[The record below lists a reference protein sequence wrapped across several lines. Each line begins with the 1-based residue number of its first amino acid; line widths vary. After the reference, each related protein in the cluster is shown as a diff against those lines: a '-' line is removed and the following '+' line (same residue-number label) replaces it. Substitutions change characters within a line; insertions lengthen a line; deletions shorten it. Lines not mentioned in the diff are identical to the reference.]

1 MRTIPWECE
10 LLTVHFSIV
19 LGIGK
24 ARAARNLHYR
34 TRNLYYS
41 EILLKCVVPGSCNP
55 AGCVYHSYGLA
66 PPTTV
71 IQKLSNPPSPRSLVF
86 RAAASRGF
94 HLTSS
99 NLPFTFSVIFF
110 PIWNSENESE
120 VAQSCL
126 TLCNPVDS
134 SPLGSCIH
142 GILQARILEW
152 VAISLSRGIFL
163 TQGSHPDLPHCGQM
177 L

>member
-34 TRNLYYS
+34 TRNLYFS

-71 IQKLSNPPSPRSLVF
+71 IQKLSNPPSPWSLVF
-86 RAAASRGF
+86 SAAASRGF
-94 HLTSS
+94 LLTSS
-99 NLPFTFSVIFF
+99 NLPFHLLSHILSQLEQGVLQFLKIIKPFPFHPFSSTLLLRKVSTRLQSMDFPCVIYHF
-110 PIWNSENESE
+110 PHVW
-120 VAQSCL
+120 L
-126 TLCNPVDS
+126 
-134 SPLGSCIH
+134 
-142 GILQARILEW
+142 
-152 VAISLSRGIFL
+152 LS
-163 TQGSHPDLPHCGQM
+163 
-177 L
+177 

>member
-34 TRNLYYS
+34 TRNLYFS

-71 IQKLSNPPSPRSLVF
+71 IQKLSNPPSPWSLVF
-86 RAAASRGF
+86 SAAASRGF
-94 HLTSS
+94 LLTSS
-99 NLPFTFSVIFF
+99 NLPFHLLSHILSQLEQGVLQFLKIIKHFPVHLFSSTLLLRKVSTRLQSMDFPCVIYHF
-110 PIWNSENESE
+110 PHVW
-120 VAQSCL
+120 L
-126 TLCNPVDS
+126 
-134 SPLGSCIH
+134 
-142 GILQARILEW
+142 
-152 VAISLSRGIFL
+152 LS
-163 TQGSHPDLPHCGQM
+163 
-177 L
+177 